1 LKKSHMIWMTDAI
14 HIPGTG
20 RPLFPDGQPVVR
32 LETVDSATGR
42 RFSDRT
48 EVILFN
54 LRYKGNSKRG
64 DLAHDFRE
72 TDPKKMKNPLLRELM
87 QRVKYTEK
95 GEMEMCELTRQI
107 FQDGKTEGL
116 QEGIQKGEIRSS
128 RKTAE
133 QLLQMGIGSLQQI
146 AKATRLSLSE
156 VQKLQAKL
164 NT

>member
-1 LKKSHMIWMTDAI
+1 
-14 HIPGTG
+14 
-20 RPLFPDGQPVVR
+20 
-32 LETVDSATGR
+32 
-42 RFSDRT
+42 
-48 EVILFN
+48 
-54 LRYKGNSKRG
+54 
-64 DLAHDFRE
+64 
-72 TDPKKMKNPLLRELM
+72 MKNPLLRELM

-164 NT
+164 NA

>member
-1 LKKSHMIWMTDAI
+1 MIWMTDAI

-128 RKTAE
+128 RKTAGKM
-133 QLLQMGIGSLQQI
+133 LRKGLYSLQEI
-146 AKATRLSLSE
+146 VELTSLSLSE
-156 VQKLQAKL
+156 VQRLQARL
-164 NT
+164 NP